1 MSNDCSYEIK
11 NKQQQKNGS
20 GWLWGCALRSSMVYL
35 EMIVKSMIQI
45 KLIFNFYN
53 VKKRFLFFLMPIV
66 ALLTLVACG
75 DEGSTSEREAVIT
88 VKGGSLSCVAV
99 VKQSGTDGNTNGEN
113 GENGNSE
120 SDSDPS
126 TGDDEDAN
134 DSDDTQ
140 GYNLSESGKE
150 GGYSYVD
157 LGLSVRWATYNVGAT
172 KLTEYGDLFAWGETT
187 PKDDYSWSTYKWGSN
202 YDELTKY
209 NTEESYGIVDNKT
222 QLDPEDDAAAANWKG
237 KWRMPT
243 VSELQELIDGCNW
256 KWTDDLNGSGIS
268 GRIGVSKKNGKAI
281 FLPAAGYSGNGSRYD
296 EDDYGG
302 CWSSSLDSYGHGGTH
317 VVIVGL

>member
-1 MSNDCSYEIK
+1 
-11 NKQQQKNGS
+11 
-20 GWLWGCALRSSMVYL
+20 
-35 EMIVKSMIQI
+35 MIQI

-75 DEGSTSEREAVIT
+75 GEGSTSEREAVIT

-99 VKQSGTDGNTNGEN
+99 EKQSGTDGNTNGEN

-172 KLTEYGDLFAWGETT
+172 KLTEYGDFFAWGETT
-187 PKDDYSWSTYKWGSN
+187 PKDFYSWRTYKWGSN

-209 NTEESYGIVDNKT
+209 NTVESYGIVDNKT

-243 VSELQELIDGCNW
+243 DSELHSELQELIDGCKW
-256 KWTDDLNGSGIS
+256 EWTDDLNGSGIS
-268 GRIGVSKKNGKAI
+268 GMIGVSKKNGKAI
-281 FLPAAGYSGNGSRYD
+281 FLPAAGCS
-296 EDDYGG
+296 DDYYYEGLSG
-302 CWSSSLDSYGHGGTH
+302 YYWSSSLDSYGPGG
-317 VVIVGL
+317 VGGLYFYSGGIGGGDYRRDNGYSVRAVCPSAKE